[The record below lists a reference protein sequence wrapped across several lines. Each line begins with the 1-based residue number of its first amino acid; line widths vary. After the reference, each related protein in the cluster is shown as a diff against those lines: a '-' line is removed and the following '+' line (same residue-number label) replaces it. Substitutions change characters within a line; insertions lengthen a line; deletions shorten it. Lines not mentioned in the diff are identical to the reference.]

1 MPIQPLD
8 HLKESLGTFRAQPVS
23 MAVLGLSLVLSAFL
37 LPCGLGLVA
46 LPWFGS
52 ELYAFQV
59 ATQAGGKV
67 RRNRAWL
74 SAGVFILGAAILVI
88 VAAVLASLG
97 AHLRG
102 EDAFT
107 DARRVG
113 LTAGGVALAAF
124 FIMPFTYAPRILVDR
139 GGSMGGA
146 ALESVRFFMQDGA
159 LGHVAM
165 VFLAH
170 AIQSSPLAIATVVGL
185 LFADASLVPF
195 LLLGAVPFLAV
206 TVPVG
211 QGVITAAWVA
221 RRHRLTDASRRRPA
235 GRPPASVIAAL
246 ALSWIAPGIGV
257 SLVIASLVHPSPL
270 LRIGEADSMAT
281 DPLRVLVDAQVEG
294 RVRTLVIPDTA
305 LTVEVDGA
313 DVRVVAS
320 DGGGAGE
327 LPISSNS
334 EARETD
340 REVHRVRI
348 AGRRDLYL
356 IDISTAAGWYRATID
371 RAGVRQGDDL
381 GLRLAARVT
390 PWGLLVLALALL
402 LVPLVLTGG
411 IAALAQLRA
420 SSARSPED
428 VPDLGLSAR
437 RARVLR
443 SVALMTLGLAPLS
456 LGALAVGLIALL

>member
-8 HLKESLGTFRAQPVS
+8 HLKESLRTFRAQPVS
-23 MAVLGLSLVLSAFL
+23 MAVLGFSLVLSAFL

-52 ELYAFQV
+52 ELYALQV

-67 RRNRAWL
+67 RRQRAWL

-88 VAAVLASLG
+88 IAAVLASLG

-107 DARRVG
+107 DVRRVG

-124 FIMPFTYAPRILVDR
+124 FVMPFTYAPRILVDR

-146 ALESVRFFMQDGA
+146 ALESARFFIQDGA

-165 VFLAH
+165 VALAH
-170 AIQSSPLAIATVVGL
+170 VIQSSPLAIAMLVGL
-185 LFADASLVPF
+185 VLADASLVPF

-221 RRHRLTDASRRRPA
+221 RRDRLTDASRRRPA

-246 ALSWIAPGIGV
+246 ALSWIAPGVGV
-257 SLVIASLVHPSPL
+257 FLVIASLVHPSPL
-270 LRIGEADSMAT
+270 MRIDESDSMAT
-281 DPLRVLVDAQVEG
+281 DPARALVDEDVGG
-294 RVRTLVIPDTA
+294 RVRNLVIPDTA

-320 DGGGAGE
+320 DGGGVGD
-327 LPISSNS
+327 LPIPG
-334 EARETD
+334 T
-340 REVHRVRI
+340 REVDHVRI
-348 AGRRDLYL
+348 TGRRDLYS
-356 IDISTAAGWYRATID
+356 IEISTADGWYRAVID
-371 RAGVRQGDDL
+371 RAGVRRGDDL
-381 GLRLAARVT
+381 GSRLAARVS

-420 SSARSPED
+420 SSARPPED
-428 VPDLGLSAR
+428 FPDLELSAR

-456 LGALAVGLIALL
+456 LGALVVGVFALF